1 MPVLIGAVA
10 AFYFISDQIAST
22 GVQFYGGFFDW
33 TIFAFV
39 FGGSLACTAMRNSLT
54 DFLGMFLTLPKYFFY
69 PQPKPLG
76 LVQQI
81 VELANVSRRDG
92 PIAMQNVEVKN
103 KFLKKATDLV
113 VDGTD
118 AQIIE
123 NTLNT
128 DIAITRENEKIYVDM
143 LKFWADVAPSFGMI
157 GTMIGL
163 VGMLKNMDDLKGI
176 GDSFAIALLTTMWGA
191 IIAYTI
197 CKPWAEKLEGYSA
210 TDVQTNQLIVEGAL
224 LIKANTNPRLIAD
237 RLSSRLAPKARA
249 EMAANSEN
257 ASGQETA

>member
-1 MPVLIGAVA
+1 MPVVIGLFLVV
-10 AFYFISDQIAST
+10 FFINGQILDT
-22 GVQFYGGFFDW
+22 GVQFMGGFFEW
-33 TIFAFV
+33 VIFGFV
-39 FGGSLACTAMRNSLT
+39 FGGSLACTLMRNSLT
-54 DFLGMFLTLPKYFFY
+54 DFFGMLLTLPKYFYY
-69 PQPKPLG
+69 PQPKPLE

-118 AQIIE
+118 AGIIE

-128 DIAITRENEKIYVDM
+128 DIAITRENEKVYVDM

-210 TDVQTNQLIVEGAL
+210 KDVQTNQLIVEGAL

-249 EMAANSEN
+249 EMAANNEAASE
-257 ASGQETA
+257 QTA

>member
-1 MPVLIGAVA
+1 MPVLLGAA
-10 AFYFISDQIAST
+10 FAFYFISDQIAST

-249 EMAANSEN
+249 EMAANSET
-257 ASGQETA
+257 AGGQEAA